1 MCEFA
6 SFIITK
12 DREFWSET
20 DNSHTTIIRE
30 NNLHEDG
37 PRGPNIIQVEISP
50 TNKIKVWPSLKAWAY
65 KVDQDLLPEWH
76 IPAVTE
82 KRARA
87 ALDRR
92 AKIGFTTVDARGC
105 TNLSELSAPKATTVD
120 ASGCTNLSELSAPE
134 VGYVHASGC
143 TNLSELS
150 APKATTVYARGC
162 TNLSELSA
170 PEATKVIASGCTN
183 LSELSAPKATTVY
196 ARGCNP
202 KLTIKAKKGAQIIR

>member
-105 TNLSELSAPKATTVD
+105 TNLSELSAPKATTV
-120 ASGCTNLSELSAPE
+120 
-134 VGYVHASGC
+134 
-143 TNLSELS
+143 
-150 APKATTVYARGC
+150 
-162 TNLSELSA
+162 
-170 PEATKVIASGCTN
+170 
-183 LSELSAPKATTVY
+183 Y